1 MCEGLFLILPTTF
14 ILKRAGVILRGVLL
28 LILVLLTS
36 VYITIQLPVVQQA
49 LTSRIAI
56 YLSQELKTEVKL
68 GKIRFNLFNKLSLQ
82 ELVVKDRHG
91 DSLAVIGE
99 LQLVYNKT
107 RQAAITKE
115 LSEIVSGAAAV

>member
-56 YLSQELKTEVKL
+56 YLSQELKTEVTTL
-68 GKIRFNLFNKLSLQ
+68 
-82 ELVVKDRHG
+82 
-91 DSLAVIGE
+91 
-99 LQLVYNKT
+99 KT
-107 RQAAITKE
+107 E
-115 LSEIVSGAAAV
+115 LSEVKATLDSVSNDTGISFKLLAIPDNKKN